1 MKLCVARPHSTN
13 CSTTTSSRLSTQTV
27 VETTDTHTHTHAHT
41 HTRTHARTH
50 THIHPRVD
58 TRGGAHKKETEE
70 KESVKVASGESRR
83 ADCDYSPDARLQLRA
98 HKLDQRTDER
108 PRPSAAEVT
117 QQQGQTDDETG
128 GVDGVAAGPNPPGA
142 AAVDPP
148 VRLGCGQQRH

>member
-1 MKLCVARPHSTN
+1 MDIYVSVFGCIFCLCGYLLLGSHVTVTLLVINMLKLR
-13 CSTTTSSRLSTQTV
+13 
-27 VETTDTHTHTHAHT
+27 HT

-50 THIHPRVD
+50 THTHPRVD